1 MGLFSKGVE
10 LSKLHAEIDNLFN
23 HNITFKVKEQTNDKV
38 VITADIEAKQYFDDG
53 IVVRIVAYKSGTCHV
68 FMVFDQLDPT
78 YENLVMLNEMNDNL
92 SFLSAYISEKD
103 SGKKYLELHG
113 SSIDAHDTK
122 TLASNIQFFINQ
134 ALADSVLKYLQPLT
148 ARTYSN

>member
-53 IVVRIVAYKSGTCHV
+53 IFVRIVAYKSGTCHV

-113 SSIDAHDTK
+113 SSMDAPNAQVLSETI
-122 TLASNIQFFINQ
+122 AYFINELLNEKLLQ
-134 ALADSVLKYLQPLT
+134 YLQPIT
-148 ARTYSN
+148 KRTY

>member
-10 LSKLHAEIDNLFN
+10 LHKLHAEIDNLFN
-23 HNITFKVKEQTNDKV
+23 GNITFKVKEQTNDKV

-53 IVVRIVAYKSGTCHV
+53 IFVRIVAYKSGTCHV

-78 YENLVMLNEMNDNL
+78 YENLLMINEMNDNI

-113 SSIDAHDTK
+113 SSMDAPDAKILADTI
-122 TLASNIQFFINQ
+122 SYFINELLNEKLLQ
-134 ALADSVLKYLQPLT
+134 YLQPIT
-148 ARTYSN
+148 KRTYND